1 MPAVILV
8 ELLQCQNLACN
19 GTVQQPSNS
28 ETYEKGPRYN
38 QNLNRA
44 KIFCSPLGTARAVGV
59 TPNISGYKRCQKK
72 FLNKRGDHYIKKG
85 LLFK

>member
-1 MPAVILV
+1 MNDATPFHKRVKTMPAVILV

-44 KIFCSPLGTARAVGV
+44 KIFCQSLGDCKGGGGYPKYFRVQEGSEK
-59 TPNISGYKRCQKK
+59 ISE
-72 FLNKRGDHYIKKG
+72 
-85 LLFK
+85 